1 MSINKALYLVLLV
14 YTWFKKHLLITG
26 VYIMGRYLEQLTMK
40 NLLVDRKNEYKKLDQ
55 SDKRYMGN
63 YLNDKDNVAFDSVN
77 ELKGNELTFSDS
89 TFEDGMEVINNNKGE

>member
-1 MSINKALYLVLLV
+1 MD
-14 YTWFKKHLLITG
+14 
-26 VYIMGRYLEQLTMK
+26 RYLAQLTMK
-40 NLLVDRKNEYKKLDQ
+40 HLLVDRKNEYKKLDQ